1 MRIHFKKLISAVAA
15 AVVALVFSAS
25 LPAKAAGG
33 VTVYFQ
39 NSANWSAVYCYTWYG
54 SGAVGTAW
62 PGQQMTSVGNGW
74 YSFTYTGDKPLNVVF
89 NDNGKPTPNQTA
101 DQNPKDLPLTQS
113 AYWFTLAGSSAQN
126 AGGIGGGTNLAVH
139 NTPESGWPGAAAS
152 SSPSSSKAA
161 SQSSAASSAAS
172 ASASKS
178 TSKSASSSAASSP
191 ATGDQSP
198 VTAAAGIAV
207 LAVAAMAGVWFTRKK
222 TRS

>member
-1 MRIHFKKLISAVAA
+1 MRIHFKKLVSVVAA
-15 AVVALVFSAS
+15 AVVALVFSAY
-25 LPAKAAGG
+25 LPAKAASG

-113 AYWFTLAGSSAQN
+113 AYWFTLAGTSAQN
-126 AGGIGGGTNLAVH
+126 AGGIGGGTNLTVH

-152 SSPSSSKAA
+152 SSSPSSSKAA
-161 SQSSAASSAAS
+161 STSSAASS
-172 ASASKS
+172 
-178 TSKSASSSAASSP
+178 SKSASSSAASSP
-191 ATGDQSP
+191 DTGDHSP
-198 VTAAAGIAV
+198 VTAAAGVAV
-207 LAVAAMAGVWFTRKK
+207 LAVAAVAGVWFTRKK